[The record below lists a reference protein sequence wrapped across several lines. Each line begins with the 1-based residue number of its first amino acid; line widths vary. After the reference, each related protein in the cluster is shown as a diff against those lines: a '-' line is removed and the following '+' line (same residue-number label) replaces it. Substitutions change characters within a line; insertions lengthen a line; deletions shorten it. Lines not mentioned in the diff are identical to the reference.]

1 MPTRTSIITPA
12 RLAAIAVG
20 ALLLAF
26 LALPHLARASD
37 YFRLN
42 TPPTVAMGIDP
53 EETPNEE
60 GCWSEGTGLF
70 AAEPSYASGVSEIT
84 GEGNP
89 FKCEYHEWAAEVFL
103 ARSPKN
109 FGLIYFNPRDPVIG
123 SSSLACAP
131 RTVIAKEEGY
141 EPIQRVMTMEV
152 DGDTCT
158 ASFLPGTQAGT
169 TDFAATSSRAYAG
182 HVRFVDSLAPV
193 SGGRAKVRVE
203 VFGLGDASHEVT
215 VRLRSAG
222 GTELGSARK
231 SLRVGDQP
239 QTVVVPLTAA
249 AKQALKSH
257 REIRVHASVDIAAA
271 GGTGD
276 RTTQLLLR
284 RGSPR

>member
-1 MPTRTSIITPA
+1 MSTRTPITTPA
-12 RLAAIAVG
+12 RTRAIAVA
-20 ALLLAF
+20 ALLLSF
-26 LALPHLARASD
+26 LALPSLARASD

-70 AAEPSYASGVSEIT
+70 AAEPSYASGTSEIT

-131 RTVIAKEEGY
+131 RTEIAKDEGY

-158 ASFLPGTQAGT
+158 ASFLPGTQGGKV
-169 TDFAATSSRAYAG
+169 DFAATKSRAYAG
-182 HVRFVDSLAPV
+182 HVRFVDSLAKV
-193 SGGRAKVRVE
+193 SGGRARVRVE
-203 VFGLGDASHEVT
+203 VFGLGDASHQVT
-215 VRLRSAG
+215 VALRSAS
-222 GTELGSARK
+222 GTEIGSARK
-231 SLRVGDQP
+231 TLRVGDQAR
-239 QTVVVPLTAA
+239 TVVVPLTAA
-249 AKQALKSH
+249 AKNAFGSQ
-257 REIRVHASVDIAAA
+257 REIRVHASVDIASP

-276 RTTQLLLR
+276 QTTQLLLR
-284 RGSPR
+284 RGSSR